1 MKDKV
6 YMVVTVAENGKN
18 LSYVLDVA
26 GSCNLVS
33 VLAGIR
39 GLTSAN
45 VCKSKKTAAEIAD
58 DWNECYKANGTYMY
72 AVSEEETA

>member
-6 YMVVTVAENGKN
+6 YIVVTATENGKN
-18 LSYVLDVA
+18 ISYALDFA

-33 VLAGIR
+33 VLAGIP

-45 VCKSKKTAAEIAD
+45 VCKSKRAAAEIAD
-58 DWNECYKANGTYMY
+58 DWNECYKANGTYLFDTREG
-72 AVSEEETA
+72 ATA

>member
-6 YMVVTVAENGKN
+6 YMVVTATENGKN
-18 LSYVLDVA
+18 VSYVLDVA

-39 GLTSAN
+39 GLTTAN
-45 VCKSKKTAAEIAD
+45 VCKSKKAAAEIAG

-72 AVSEEETA
+72 AISEEATA

>member
-6 YMVVTVAENGKN
+6 YMVVTVTENGKHF
-18 LSYVLDVA
+18 SYVLGA
-26 GSCNLVS
+26 PGSNNLVS

-45 VCKSKKTAAEIAD
+45 VCKSRKAAAEIAD
-58 DWNECYKANGTYMY
+58 DWNESYKANGTYMY
-72 AVSEEETA
+72 AMSEGVTA

>member
-6 YMVVTVAENGKN
+6 YIVVTTTENGKN
-18 LSYVLDVA
+18 VSFAVDFA

-33 VLAGIR
+33 VLASIP

-45 VCKSKKTAAEIAD
+45 ICKSKKAAAEIAD

-72 AVSEEETA
+72 AVNEEKTA

>member
-6 YMVVTVAENGKN
+6 YMVVTVTENGKN
-18 LSYVLDVA
+18 VSYVLDA
-26 GSCNLVS
+26 SGSCNLVS

-45 VCKSKKTAAEIAD
+45 VCKSKKAAAEIAD

-72 AVSEEETA
+72 AEEATE